1 MTTFNEL
8 SDVTDF
14 KTYKAT
20 LKSALGKLRSGATGV
35 NFVYIEKF
43 KFDDKERP
51 LVLIDHDPKLVPGLG
66 KKPTAIGKCKVDD
79 DDRFVFDASTGAVH
93 LDKAQRLFTDVG
105 VPRAVADPD
114 APKSA
119 SSAKPLESETLN
131 MKYGWTEM
139 RTWGDEAAALIEK
152 FDGLVGLYKSI
163 PEIKSEWEAL
173 EKRHEAVKAA
183 MAEMVKTRIVNTPK
197 ARNDHQKVVET
208 EIETVRQ
215 LIADVRKQAT
225 APVAKPKA
233 STPPTATTA
242 QKPAE
247 KPATGET
254 SSQAPK
260 EQPQAAT
267 TTTQAPSK
275 PALSAKEIQTRVAQT
290 VPANV
295 KDDAAK
301 YAARME
307 RELKKEFADVSADH
321 VKAIELLAKKTWFT
335 KTEEPKTSGKT
346 EKADDGLT
354 LTDGQKE
361 AINAAMQAAM
371 DAANGPA
378 EMLDNDAQVALGDG
392 ITAAV
397 GGNYPTHSRGGGHK
411 GSFTKAKSVQQQLSN
426 IGGILQPKVRDAIN
440 EHLAARWV
448 AYNV

>member
-51 LVLIDHDPKLVPGLG
+51 LVLIDHDPKLVAQLG
-66 KKPTAIGKCKVDD
+66 KKATATGKCKVDD
-79 DDRFVFDASTGAVH
+79 DDRFVFDASVGALNV
-93 LDKAQRLFTDVG
+93 DKAQRLFTDVG

-114 APKSA
+114 APKPA
-119 SSAKPLESETLN
+119 SAKPLEGETLN

-173 EKRHEAVKAA
+173 EKRHEAVKEA

-215 LIADVRKQAT
+215 LIADIRKQAT

-247 KPATGET
+247 KPATGEA
-254 SSQAPK
+254 SSRAPK
-260 EQPQAAT
+260 EQPQTA

-290 VPANV
+290 VPANA
-295 KDDAAK
+295 KDDATK

-335 KTEEPKTSGKT
+335 KTEEPKASGKT
-346 EKADDGLT
+346 EKADDSLT
-354 LTDGQKE
+354 LTDEQKE

-378 EMLDNDAQVALGDG
+378 EMLDNDAQVALGDA

-426 IGGILQPKVRDAIN
+426 IGAILQPKVRDAIN
-440 EHLAARWV
+440 EHLAAKWSG
-448 AYNV
+448 YNV

>member
-20 LKSALGKLRSGATGV
+20 IKSALGKLRSGATGV

-51 LVLIDHDPKLVPGLG
+51 LVLIDHDPKLVPELG
-66 KKPTAIGKCKVDD
+66 KKPTATGKCKVDD
-79 DDRFVFDASTGAVH
+79 DDRFVFDASVGAVH
-93 LDKAQRLFTDVG
+93 VDKAQRLFTDVG

-119 SSAKPLESETLN
+119 SSAKPLEGETLN

-163 PEIKSEWEAL
+163 PEIKPEWEAL
-173 EKRHEAVKAA
+173 EKRHEAVKEA
-183 MAEMVKTRIVNTPK
+183 MADLVKTRIVNTPK
-197 ARNDHQKVVET
+197 ARNDHQKLVEAQ
-208 EIETVRQ
+208 IETVRQ
-215 LIADVRKQAT
+215 LVADIRRQAT

-247 KPATGET
+247 KPATGEA
-254 SSQAPK
+254 SSPPPK
-260 EQPQAAT
+260 EQPQAA

-275 PALSAKEIQTRVAQT
+275 PALSAKEIQTRVAKT
-290 VPANV
+290 VPANA
-295 KDDAAK
+295 KDDATK

-321 VKAIELLAKKTWFT
+321 LKAIELLAKKTWFT
-335 KTEEPKTSGKT
+335 KTEEPKASGKT
-346 EKADDGLT
+346 EKADDSLT
-354 LTDGQKE
+354 LTEEQKRD
-361 AINAAMQAAM
+361 IDTAMQAAKGI
-371 DAANGPA
+371 ANGPA
-378 EMLDNDAQVALGDG
+378 EMLDNDAQVALGDA

-426 IGGILQPKVRDAIN
+426 IGAILQPKVRDAIN
-440 EHLAARWV
+440 EHLAAKWSG
-448 AYNV
+448 YNV

>member
-20 LKSALGKLRSGATGV
+20 IKSALGKLRSGATGV
-35 NFVYIEKF
+35 IFVYIEKF

-51 LVLIDHDPKLVPGLG
+51 LVLIDHDPKLVPELG
-66 KKPTAIGKCKVDD
+66 KKPTATGKCKVDD
-79 DDRFVFDASTGAVH
+79 DDRFVFDASVGAVH
-93 LDKAQRLFTDVG
+93 VDKAQRLFTDVG

-114 APKSA
+114 APKAA
-119 SSAKPLESETLN
+119 SSAKPLEGETLN

-163 PEIKSEWEAL
+163 PEIKPEWEAL
-173 EKRHEAVKAA
+173 EKRHEAVKEA
-183 MAEMVKTRIVNTPK
+183 MADLVKTRIVNTPK
-197 ARNDHQKVVET
+197 ARNDHQKLVEAQ
-208 EIETVRQ
+208 IETVRQ
-215 LIADVRKQAT
+215 LVADIRRQAT

-247 KPATGET
+247 KPATGEA
-254 SSQAPK
+254 SSPPPK
-260 EQPQAAT
+260 EQPQ
-267 TTTQAPSK
+267 TTQAPSK
-275 PALSAKEIQTRVAQT
+275 LALSAKEIQTRVAQT
-290 VPANV
+290 VPANA
-295 KDDAAK
+295 KDDATK

-335 KTEEPKTSGKT
+335 KTEEPKASGKT
-346 EKADDGLT
+346 EKADDSLT
-354 LTDGQKE
+354 LTEEQKRD
-361 AINAAMQAAM
+361 IDTAMQAAK
-371 DAANGPA
+371 DIANGPA
-378 EMLDNDAQVALGDG
+378 EMLDNDAQVALGDA

-426 IGGILQPKVRDAIN
+426 IGAILQPKVRDAIN
-440 EHLAARWV
+440 EHLAAKWSG
-448 AYNV
+448 YNV